1 MVGTAI
7 KTGVVLGVGLALGF
21 AVSGVGLGPRTKA
34 AGGLDPVSWVYTP
47 PRELYLNFWVPGTY
61 SRQAFGVTLN
71 GQKVNFNVADQ
82 STLSLESPLPFGTG
96 EYTVAGTLTLPHVAG
111 AVFPAATTVDVA
123 DRADK
128 PRWSPVALDASTA
141 VALDAMNTWRAASG
155 QSAFVWSSSL
165 QLAADHHR
173 AYRAAHPANTTDL
186 SLEAS
191 GASDFTGTTPL
202 ARATLAG
209 YLGSGVSEWNG
220 TRVARNPLAVVAELA
235 HGVFGRFFWLNAAAT
250 RIGLAVDP
258 QGMPVI
264 DSGVEEPNPIMANI
278 VADPGPHADDVP
290 TAWDD
295 REDPNPWPHG
305 PNLTGYPIVVMLE
318 GWNLTGPFSIQLTTS
333 QGVLVPSH
341 LVAPTAYPG
350 LVALIPERPL
360 QPGRVYDVA
369 ASVEASDPLTAISN
383 TKRLTYRFRTA
394 AAGLTLKTV
403 SGSANVAIGH
413 TTLVQ
418 LTSLNHVGVP
428 KGVGQRVQWQVG
440 PGLEVVART
449 QKISPS
455 GLAEALILAKGS
467 ARTSGILVR
476 VGSKDAHL
484 KLTVRGAG
492 DRPGVANVK
501 ARRLIAQSRL
511 ATVAAI
517 AEETARVSKV
527 APQEAI
533 LLAQNPADS
542 VETLLLEPL
551 AHALNAPLLLTETG
565 SKLGLSTRRVLILM
579 HITRVFLV
587 NGKASLGKSL
597 PSGIRVVGHLDAKG
611 PVALAAEVASALA
624 ATGHPYHQAM
634 VILNRSQDWADGLSV
649 GPVAAAWDLP
659 ILFVTASGQIPAPER
674 RAFRTV
680 TQTFVVGAAVAARPD
695 LPQMMDLAGN
705 NRYDTAL
712 LVDHE
717 FFPNGLSALIL
728 TSALPGHV
736 MPAFASVDLAAWL
749 RAPIVLMAG
758 PTLSLPTQSWL
769 AQVHWSTAPK
779 LEVIGAFAAVPK
791 AAVAMVR
798 GLMES

>member
-1 MVGTAI
+1 MVGTTI
-7 KTGVVLGVGLALGF
+7 KTGVVLGLGLALGF
-21 AVSGVGLGPRTKA
+21 AVSGVGPGPRTKA

-61 SRQAFGVTLN
+61 SRQAFGVTLD

-82 STLSLESPLPFGTG
+82 STLSLASPLPFGTG
-96 EYTVAGTLTLPHVAG
+96 EYTVEGTLTLPHVAG
-111 AVFPAATTVDVA
+111 AVFPAATTVDVV
-123 DRADK
+123 DRANK
-128 PRWSPVALDASTA
+128 PRWSPVALDDSTA
-141 VALDAMNTWRAASG
+141 VALDAMNVWRAASG
-155 QSAFVWSSSL
+155 QNALVWSSSL
-165 QLAADHHR
+165 QLASDHHR
-173 AYRAAHPANTTDL
+173 AYRAAHPATTTDL

-220 TRVARNPLAVVAELA
+220 TKVARDPLAVVAELA
-235 HGVFGRFFWLNAAAT
+235 HGVFGRFFLLNAAAT

-264 DSGVEEPNPIMANI
+264 DSGLEEPNPIMANI
-278 VADPGPHADDVP
+278 VADPGPHANDVP

-305 PNLTGYPIVVMLE
+305 SNLTGYPIVVMLE
-318 GWNLTGPFSIQLTTS
+318 GWNLTGPFSIQLTTP
-333 QGVLVPSH
+333 QGGLVPSH

-350 LVALIPERPL
+350 MAALIPERPL
-360 QPGRVYDVA
+360 QPGRVYDVT
-369 ASVEASDPLTAISN
+369 ASVQVSDPLTATSK
-383 TKRLTYRFRTA
+383 TQRLTYRFRTA
-394 AAGLTLKTV
+394 SAGLTLKTV
-403 SGSANVAIGH
+403 SHSANVAIGH

-418 LTSLNHVGVP
+418 LTSVNNAGAP

-455 GLAEALILAKGS
+455 GLAEALILAKGA
-467 ARTSGILVR
+467 ARTRIWVR
-476 VGSKDAHL
+476 VGSGDAHL
-484 KLTVRGAG
+484 RLTVRGAN

-501 ARRLIAQSRL
+501 ARRFIGQSRL

-527 APQEAI
+527 APKEAI

-565 SKLGLSTRRVLILM
+565 SKLGLSTRRALILM

-611 PVALAAEVASALA
+611 PVPLAAKVASQLA
-624 ATGHPYHQAM
+624 STGHPYHQAM
-634 VILNRSQDWADGLSV
+634 VIEDRSRDWADGLSV
-649 GPVAAAWDLP
+649 GPVAAALDLP
-659 ILFVTASGQIPAPER
+659 ILFVTASGQVPAPER

-680 TQTFVVGAAVAARPD
+680 TETFVVGAAVAARPD
-695 LPQMMDLAGN
+695 LPGMMDLAGN

-717 FFPNGLSALIL
+717 FFSNGVSALVL

-769 AQVHWSTAPK
+769 AQVHWSTAPR
-779 LEVIGAFAAVPK
+779 LDVIGAFSAVPK